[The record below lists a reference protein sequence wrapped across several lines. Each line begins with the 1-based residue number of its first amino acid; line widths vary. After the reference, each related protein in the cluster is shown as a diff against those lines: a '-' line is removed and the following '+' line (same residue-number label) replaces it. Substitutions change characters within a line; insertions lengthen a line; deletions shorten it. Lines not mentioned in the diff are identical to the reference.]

1 MFETAERTGATTTLG
16 GAASTVALWGLSVPD
31 WAVIVS
37 AAVAVAG
44 FFLHFFATMRKEKRA
59 QELHA
64 AQLEG
69 LRNGVTKNVS
79 GGVEEDS

>member
-1 MFETAERTGATTTLG
+1 
-16 GAASTVALWGLSVPD
+16 
-31 WAVIVS
+31 
-37 AAVAVAG
+37 
-44 FFLHFFATMRKEKRA
+44 MRKEKRA